1 MLIPY
6 LLLNR
11 TNFFEKAQEFIELE
25 KIFKHNNLFEY
36 LLFIVEVFYPVFSI
50 IRSLR
55 KCKIDIPIFLSMYQ
69 IFNTLKKYIRYLEL
83 YFEINTW
90 KTLVNIEYD
99 GPFISTNDITYQSY
113 VYAHTMQRSYDLLLT
128 KKRAKSL

>member
-99 GPFISTNDITYQSY
+99 GPFISTNDNTYQSY